1 MEYDRYTSPVELTDI
16 SRHVS
21 PCFATRC
28 LCWYLSESSGALI
41 RNDWT
46 QMRAYNISENSL
58 SAWDALYDTPVIETS
73 NQ

>member
-1 MEYDRYTSPVELTDI
+1 MFLPASLLGV
-16 SRHVS
+16 
-21 PCFATRC
+21 
-28 LCWYLSESSGALI
+28 CWYLSDSSGALI